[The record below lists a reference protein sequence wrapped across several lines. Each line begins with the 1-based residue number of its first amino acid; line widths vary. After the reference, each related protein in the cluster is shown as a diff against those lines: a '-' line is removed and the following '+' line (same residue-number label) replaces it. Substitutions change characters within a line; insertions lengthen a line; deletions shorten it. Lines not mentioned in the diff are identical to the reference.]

1 MWYRKS
7 NDFMSGLIPKIKG
20 AVNAPL
26 INNKTVDNTLP
37 YEGNSLESALEK
49 LRNPEEQSIF
59 DGNDTAPTVHKSN
72 NSAQVAEL
80 YEFSPGKVPSNKPAT
95 LYSL

>member
-7 NDFMSGLIPKIKG
+7 NDFMSGLIPKSKG

-26 INNKTVDNTLP
+26 INKEGDVIDHP
-37 YEGNSLESALEK
+37 YEGKTLENALEGS
-49 LRNPEEQSIF
+49 REPEYQSIF
-59 DGNDTAPTVHKSN
+59 DGTDTTPTVYKGN

-80 YEFSPGKVPSNKPAT
+80 YKFSPGKVAPNKPGT
-95 LYSL
+95 MYSL